1 MPPALKWC
9 QLASQ
14 MICVVRPYANLPSD
28 GAGNDRYVNL
38 SLELRARGID
48 ARLLC
53 SNFVHNRKT
62 KRSMEQVLANRRAL
76 PFVVEFGSVGY
87 TRNTSIRRVLYE
99 VLFGIRALC
108 WVVLNRPRT
117 ILVGEPL
124 FFVGW
129 LLVLYGMLCGARICA
144 DVIDLWPEADTRPL
158 NGLGGAAVRLLYR
171 ALKWSRTLRFR
182 QYSSVS
188 FVSRSYA
195 SVFRLPRESP
205 VFYWGSN
212 LLPERVVTKNRHIT
226 ITIVYA
232 GSFGDGYDIQTVL
245 EAARLLAAHE
255 RPQFRFLIAGG
266 GTQEP
271 LVRESARRGEVS
283 YVGYIERQELIDL
296 YTTADIGLLPYKA
309 NSIVAMP
316 IKFFDYVNFGVF
328 AISSLK
334 LEVAEVI
341 ESNRIGLSYK
351 AGDAQDLCDRI
362 LDASMDPDRLDRVR
376 SVCTRLAKY
385 YSIPCQYGG
394 FAEFIAKDVGF

>member
-1 MPPALKWC
+1 MRPALEWC
-9 QLASQ
+9 RLASQ

-76 PFVVEFGSVGY
+76 PFVVELKSVGY

-108 WVVLNRPRT
+108 WVALNRPRT

-129 LLVLYGMLCGARICA
+129 LFVLYGMVCGARISA
-144 DVIDLWPEADTRPL
+144 DVIDLWPEADTRSL
-158 NGLGGAAVRLLYR
+158 SGLGGAAVRLLYT
-171 ALKWSRTLRFR
+171 ALTWSRTLRFR
-182 QYSSVS
+182 FYSSVS

-195 SVFRLPRESP
+195 SVFRLPRSA
-205 VFYWGSN
+205 VFYWGSD
-212 LLPERVVTKNRHIT
+212 LLPERVATKNGRKT

-245 EAARLLAAHE
+245 EAARMLAAHE

-271 LVRESARRGEVS
+271 LVRESARRSEVS
-283 YVGYIERQELIDL
+283 YLGYIERQELIDL
-296 YTTADIGLLPYKA
+296 YMTADMGLLPYKA
-309 NSIVAMP
+309 NSTVAMP
-316 IKFFDYVNFGVF
+316 IKFFDYLNFGVF

-341 ESNRIGLSYK
+341 ESNGIGLSYK

-376 SVCTRLAKY
+376 SVCRRLSEY
-385 YSIPCQYGG
+385 YSIPRQYGG
-394 FAEFIAKDVGF
+394 FAEFIAKDVGS

>member
-1 MPPALKWC
+1 MRPALKWC
-9 QLASQ
+9 RLASQ

-28 GAGNDRYVNL
+28 GAGNDRYVSL
-38 SLELRARGID
+38 SLELRARGMD

-76 PFVVEFGSVGY
+76 PFVVELESLGY
-87 TRNTSIRRVLYE
+87 TRNTSIIRVLHE

-108 WVVLNRPRT
+108 WAVLNKPKV
-117 ILVGEPL
+117 ILVGEPV

-129 LLVLYGMLCGARICA
+129 LFVLYGMLCGARISA

-158 NGLGGAAVRLLYR
+158 TGLAGAAVRRLYS
-171 ALKWSRTLRFR
+171 ALKWSRALRFR
-182 QYSSVS
+182 LYSRVS
-188 FVSRSYA
+188 FVSGSYA
-195 SVFRLPRESP
+195 SVFRLPRESS

-212 LLPERVVTKNRHIT
+212 LRPERAVKKNGRNT

-255 RPQFRFLIAGG
+255 RPRFRVLIAGG

-283 YVGYIERQELIDL
+283 YLGYIERQGLIDL
-296 YTTADIGLLPYKA
+296 YMTADIGLLPYKA
-309 NSIVAMP
+309 NSMVAMP

-328 AISSLK
+328 SVSSLK

-341 ESNRIGLSYK
+341 ESNGIGLSYK
-351 AGDAQDLCDRI
+351 AGDAQDLYERI
-362 LDASMDPDRLDRVR
+362 LEASTDLQRLDRAC
-376 SVCTRLAKY
+376 SVCTRLSEY
-385 YSIPCQYGG
+385 YSIPRQYGG
-394 FAEFIAKDVGF
+394 FAEFLVKDISS